1 MNKLTEMIVKIID
14 EISLDSVL
22 RCLIFENSI
31 EEVVFGLDNIAR
43 EDGKSIE
50 MYYDT
55 HSKKIERM

>member
-14 EISLDSVL
+14 EISIDDVL
-22 RCLIFENSI
+22 RCLIFEESI
-31 EEVVFGLDNIAR
+31 EEVVFKLDTIAR
-43 EDGKSIE
+43 ENGQSIE